1 MKLRNLYKFSG
12 TLLVMAVL
20 ALVSC
25 QRDPNDPG
33 KEYAPNMYLPVGY
46 EPYKQEKANPIN
58 PQGLTMRLPVEG
70 TVARRNYT
78 TSFGE
83 GDSSKVE
90 DLMVYNIPADSI
102 AIAEKVLKN
111 PVPLNEKTLA
121 EGKVMYERY
130 CQHCHGATGAGDG
143 KVAAM
148 YKGVPN
154 YASDA
159 YKTLN
164 EGHIFHVITHG
175 KARMW
180 PHGSQINPEERWKIV
195 HYVQKLQKGA

>member
-1 MKLRNLYKFSG
+1 MKFKSLYKN
-12 TLLVMAVL
+12 LLVAVMIITV
-20 ALVSC
+20 ATGC
-25 QRDPNDPG
+25 KKDPSDPG

-58 PQGLTMRLPVEG
+58 PMGLTMRLPVAG
-70 TVARRNYT
+70 TVARRNYR

-83 GDSSKVE
+83 GDSASI

-102 AIAEKVLKN
+102 SISERVLKN
-111 PVPLNEKTLA
+111 PIPLNDKTLA
-121 EGKVMYERY
+121 EGKVLYDRY
-130 CQHCHGATGAGDG
+130 CQHCHGANGAGDG

-159 YKTLN
+159 YKSLN

-180 PHGSQINPEERWKIV
+180 PHASQVNPEERWKIV
-195 HYVQKLQKGA
+195 HYVQKLQKGS